1 MTWPEHRQVKGQIVM
16 IDDDCQSVSQSVSES
31 GGYSCQTLRAVD
43 VLPFMRINAN
53 YTASRVAISTL
64 AVTTRLVAAYST
76 RNWI

>member
-31 GGYSCQTLRAVD
+31 GGCSGQTLRAVD